1 MCLADTQ
8 ACGIS
13 QRGYTEMGCK
23 HAGFRQLKLVRGAR
37 SITCFVEFADVAT
50 AMAVHNSQQAS
61 LRDPCRS
68 LPYCSIPLRRQS
80 LAERGMLLQINPAA
94 PGF

>member
-1 MCLADTQ
+1 MIKSQMCLADTQ

-61 LRDPCRS
+61 L
-68 LPYCSIPLRRQS
+68 SIPL
-80 LAERGMLLQINPAA
+80 
-94 PGF
+94 

>member
-1 MCLADTQ
+1 
-8 ACGIS
+8 
-13 QRGYTEMGCK
+13 MGCG

-61 LRDPCRS
+61 QPD
-68 LPYCSIPLRRQS
+68 
-80 LAERGMLLQINPAA
+80 ALQPAA
-94 PGF
+94 SQYPTQAPVTR